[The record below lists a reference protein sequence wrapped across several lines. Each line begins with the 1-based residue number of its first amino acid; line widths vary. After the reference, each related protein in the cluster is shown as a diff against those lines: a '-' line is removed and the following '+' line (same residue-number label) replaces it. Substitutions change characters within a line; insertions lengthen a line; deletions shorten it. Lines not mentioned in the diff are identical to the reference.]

1 MNLESGNC
9 KYSKGS
15 TLQHQRYFTV
25 LTNGLQP
32 WVLAAWHG
40 MEATESL
47 PLRLSHGAVTTAS
60 GALVLDALPATSF
73 ATDDAAAASHGGL
86 LLGFRSGTGGPASL
100 LDLPLGLVSAASITP
115 CKTLAARKSFALSA
129 CTVLAWRA
137 WNHIHMAVYDIGLP
151 VCKDLPSNQQVTCFR
166 RDAHIIPM
174 QTLLPCH
181 AAAC

>member
-15 TLQHQRYFTV
+15 TLHRYFTV

-73 ATDDAAAASHGGL
+73 ATDDAAAAPHGGL
-86 LLGFRSGTGGPASL
+86 LLGFRSGTGAPASL
-100 LDLPLGLVSAASITP
+100 LDLPLGLVSAP
-115 CKTLAARKSFALSA
+115 CKTLAARNWHCPLSLHSA
-129 CTVLAWRA
+129 C
-137 WNHIHMAVYDIGLP
+137 MACMESHTHGYL
-151 VCKDLPSNQQVTCFR
+151 
-166 RDAHIIPM
+166 
-174 QTLLPCH
+174 
-181 AAAC
+181 